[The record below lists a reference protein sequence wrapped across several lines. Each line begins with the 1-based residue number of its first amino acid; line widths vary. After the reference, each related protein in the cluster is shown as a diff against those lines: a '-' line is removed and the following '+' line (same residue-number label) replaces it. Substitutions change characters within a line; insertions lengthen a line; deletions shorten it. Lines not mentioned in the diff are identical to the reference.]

1 MRCLSRRD
9 VARLGLAVLLLAAPR
24 AGAESERVFR
34 VGLLVAATVAEGIDA
49 FVDQMQRLGYEE
61 GRNLVL
67 DRHLV
72 ETVERNAALAAELV
86 ARNPDVLLSSGAN
99 QVEALKR
106 ATPSIPIVF
115 AWVSDPVGL
124 RLLESLARP
133 GGNVTGIANFNPELS
148 AKRLEMIS
156 EVVPGAPHIA
166 LLFNPTNS
174 AGIAILT
181 ETEAAAATRSIVLVP
196 APAGSLEELPAAL
209 QRAVEEKANA
219 LIVGADVL
227 FSTRYASIIEFAA
240 QKRLPT
246 IFFVARQVRAG
257 GLMSYGVDPA
267 DSFRRAAALVDKIL
281 KGAKPADLPVEQP
294 TKLELVV
301 NLKTA
306 KALGITIPPSILARA
321 DEVIE

>member
-1 MRCLSRRD
+1 MRRLSRRD
-9 VARLGLAVLLLAAPR
+9 VAVLGLAVLLLSAPPVK
-24 AGAESERVFR
+24 AESERAFR
-34 VGLLVAATVAEGIDA
+34 IGLLGAATVAEGIDA
-49 FVDQMQRLGYEE
+49 FIDQMRRLGYEE

-72 ETVERNAALAAELV
+72 ETPERNAALAAQLV
-86 ARNPDVLLSSGAN
+86 TRNPDVLLGSGAL

-106 ATPSIPIVF
+106 ATASIPIVF
-115 AWVSDPVGL
+115 AWVADPVGL
-124 RLLESLARP
+124 RIVESLARP
-133 GGNVTGIANFNPELS
+133 GGNITGITNFNPELS

-156 EVVPGAPHIA
+156 EVVPGAPRIA
-166 LLFNPTNS
+166 LLFNPMSS

-181 ETEAAAATRSIVLVP
+181 ETEAAAVIRGIVLVP
-196 APAGSLEELPAAL
+196 APAGSLEELPGAL
-209 QRAVEEKANA
+209 QRAVEKADA
-219 LIVGADVL
+219 LIVQADVL
-227 FSTRYASIIEFAA
+227 ISSRYASIIEFTA
-240 QKRLPT
+240 QNHLPT
-246 IFFVARQVRAG
+246 IFFVARMVREG

-267 DSFRRAAALVDKIL
+267 DSFRRAAALADKIL

-301 NLKTA
+301 NLRTA